1 MIIRRVNLALRSTLF
16 FSVFCLL
23 IVGLGVTALKQAN
36 KLRDVGSYFHVHI
49 IPAVKE
55 LGELDA
61 NFSDVRFYNSLM
73 RNDDEAPE
81 ERRQA
86 MADIQLSLRKVE
98 SNFKALA
105 DMNLD
110 AQEQKDVA
118 LLQASA
124 NQFNGVQSQ
133 YMALIAANDLDGA
146 MKLTQAQLSTSSRAL
161 QERITALVSSNDERA
176 KAYSRE
182 AETAFDHTLAL
193 VIGFSLSAVLACIVL
208 AWQYT
213 RSVLIPVRQALQIS
227 ERIANDDLSETIV
240 ITGEDEMARLLSA
253 LATMQGNLR
262 GALEKIGDS
271 STQLAAT
278 SEEMHA
284 ITEDAAKGM
293 ERQANEV
300 EMAATA
306 VTEMSAAIEEVARNA
321 AGALEVATQ
330 TTQAANHGCE
340 RVDETLAAIA
350 QMVGRVQDT
359 SASVEELAT
368 VASEIN
374 KVLAVIRAVAEQTNL
389 LALNAAIEAAR
400 AGEAGRGFAVV
411 ADEVRS
417 LARRTQQA
425 TQDIEGM
432 MAGIETCSGAAL
444 KSMGQTNDQAM
455 HTQALSSAAGQ
466 ALVKINQSIEH
477 IYERTLMIATAAEEQ
492 AQVAHEVDRSLISIR
507 DLASQSSEGSQQTT
521 IASGELSHL
530 AVDLSQLVKQFRF

>member
-1 MIIRRVNLALRSTLF
+1 MIIRRLNLAVRSTLF

-23 IVGLGVTALKQAN
+23 IVGLGVTALQQAN
-36 KLRDVGSYFHVHI
+36 KLRGVGSYFQVHI

-81 ERRQA
+81 ERRRA
-86 MADIQLSLRKVE
+86 MADIQVSLGKIE
-98 SNFKALA
+98 GNFTALA
-105 DMNLD
+105 GLNLD
-110 AQEQKDVA
+110 AQEQKAVA
-118 LLQASA
+118 LLQASVK
-124 NQFNGVQSQ
+124 QFNGVQSH

-146 MKLTQAQLSTSSRAL
+146 MKLTQAELSTSSRAL

-176 KAYSRE
+176 KAYSLK
-182 AETAFDHTLAL
+182 AETAFDDTVRL
-193 VIGFSLSAVLACIVL
+193 VIGFSVCAALACIVL

-213 RSVLIPVRQALQIS
+213 RSVLSPVRQALQIA
-227 ERIANDDLSETIV
+227 ERIANNDLSETIE
-240 ITGEDEMARLLSA
+240 ITGQDEMARLLKA
-253 LATMQGNLR
+253 LATMQSNLCS
-262 GALEKIGDS
+262 ALEKIGDS

-278 SEEMHA
+278 AEEMHA

-411 ADEVRS
+411 AEEVRA

-432 MAGIETCSGAAL
+432 MTGIESCSGAAL
-444 KSMGQTNDQAM
+444 KAMSQTNDQAL

-466 ALVKINQSIEH
+466 ALVQINQSIEH
-477 IYERTLMIATAAEEQ
+477 IYERSLMIATAAEEQ

-521 IASGELSHL
+521 IASGELSYL
-530 AVDLSQLVKQFRF
+530 AVDLSQLVKQFKF

>member
-1 MIIRRVNLALRSTLF
+1 MIIRRLNLAVRSTLF

-23 IVGLGVTALKQAN
+23 IVGLGVTSLQQAH
-36 KLRDVGSYFHVHI
+36 KLRDVGSYFQVHI

-81 ERRQA
+81 ERRRA
-86 MADIQLSLRKVE
+86 MAEIQVSLGKVE
-98 SNFKALA
+98 GNFTALA
-105 DMNLD
+105 GLNLD

-124 NQFNGVQSQ
+124 KHFNGVQSQ

-146 MKLTQAQLSTSSRAL
+146 MRLTQAELSTSSRAL
-161 QERITALVSSNDERA
+161 QERITALVTSNDERA
-176 KAYSRE
+176 KAYSLE
-182 AETAFDHTLAL
+182 AETAFDDTLRL
-193 VIGFSLSAVLACIVL
+193 VIGFSVCAALACIVL

-213 RSVLIPVRQALQIS
+213 RSVLTPVRQALQIA
-227 ERIANDDLSETIV
+227 ERIANNDLSETIE
-240 ITGEDEMARLLSA
+240 ITGQDEMARLLKA
-253 LATMQGNLR
+253 LATMQSKLCS
-262 GALEKIGDS
+262 ALEKIGDS

-278 SEEMHA
+278 AEEMHA

-350 QMVGRVQDT
+350 QMVGRVQAT

-444 KSMGQTNDQAM
+444 KSMGQTNDQAL

-466 ALVKINQSIEH
+466 ALVQINQSIEQ
-477 IYERTLMIATAAEEQ
+477 IYERSLMIATAAEEQ

-521 IASGELSHL
+521 IASGELSYL
-530 AVDLSQLVKQFRF
+530 AVDLSQLVKQFKF

>member
-1 MIIRRVNLALRSTLF
+1 MIIRRLNLAVRSTLF

-23 IVGLGVTALKQAN
+23 IVGLGVTSLQQAH
-36 KLRDVGSYFHVHI
+36 KLRDVGSYFQVHI

-81 ERRQA
+81 ERRRA
-86 MADIQLSLRKVE
+86 MAEIQVSLGKVE
-98 SNFKALA
+98 GNFTALA
-105 DMNLD
+105 GLNLD

-124 NQFNGVQSQ
+124 KHFNGVQSQ

-146 MKLTQAQLSTSSRAL
+146 MKLTQAELSTSSRAL
-161 QERITALVSSNDERA
+161 QERITALVTSNDERA
-176 KAYSRE
+176 KAYSLE
-182 AETAFDHTLAL
+182 AETAFDDTLRL
-193 VIGFSLSAVLACIVL
+193 VIGFSVCAALACIVL

-213 RSVLIPVRQALQIS
+213 RSVLTPVRQALQIA
-227 ERIANDDLSETIV
+227 ERIANNDLSETIE
-240 ITGEDEMARLLSA
+240 ITGQDEMARLLKA
-253 LATMQGNLR
+253 LATMQSKLCS
-262 GALEKIGDS
+262 ALEKIGDS

-278 SEEMHA
+278 AEEMHA

-350 QMVGRVQDT
+350 QMVGRVQAT

-444 KSMGQTNDQAM
+444 KSMGQTNDQAL

-466 ALVKINQSIEH
+466 ALVQINQSIEQ
-477 IYERTLMIATAAEEQ
+477 IYERSLMIATAAEEQ

-521 IASGELSHL
+521 IASGELSYL
-530 AVDLSQLVKQFRF
+530 AVDLSQLVKQFKF